1 MLPLLGMDATLVDA
15 ETRRRRLGERLRLD
29 WDRFDREQRRYF
41 NRELLR
47 ARLDGPPSRVP
58 RLPRELPDDGSA

>member
-1 MLPLLGMDATLVDA
+1 MDATLVDA

-47 ARLDGPPSRVP
+47 ARLDGPTPRVP
-58 RLPRELPDDGSA
+58 RLPRELPPDGSV